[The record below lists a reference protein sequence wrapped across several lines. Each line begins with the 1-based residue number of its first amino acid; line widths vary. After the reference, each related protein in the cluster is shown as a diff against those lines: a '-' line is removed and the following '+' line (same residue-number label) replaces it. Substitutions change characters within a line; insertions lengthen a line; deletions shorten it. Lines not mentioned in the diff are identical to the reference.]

1 VVISALSTFLT
12 GVTDVTLEQTDQL
25 LADWRKKIDFVS
37 QNLIDLTSF
46 PTYQR
51 LTGVSGFPKVKLKGI
66 TEGLESDPLG
76 ASEDFNGEIQPLIE
90 RVKATLEQLVQQQA
104 QIRDNFEIAHAQL
117 KKLLELHATAE
128 AAFAESTEKVTDH
141 STLQTPLASDQLKRV
156 TLS

>member
-1 VVISALSTFLT
+1 
-12 GVTDVTLEQTDQL
+12 VTLEQTDQL

-76 ASEDFNGEIQPLIE
+76 ASEDFNALPARYCFCFPTRAG
-90 RVKATLEQLVQQQA
+90 
-104 QIRDNFEIAHAQL
+104 F
-117 KKLLELHATAE
+117 LH
-128 AAFAESTEKVTDH
+128 
-141 STLQTPLASDQLKRV
+141 LAYFD
-156 TLS
+156 